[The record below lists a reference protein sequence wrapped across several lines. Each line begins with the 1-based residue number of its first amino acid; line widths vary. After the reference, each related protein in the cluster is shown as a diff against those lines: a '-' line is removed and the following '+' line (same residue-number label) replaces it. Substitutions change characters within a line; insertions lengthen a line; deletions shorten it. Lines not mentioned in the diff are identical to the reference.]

1 MSGPPEKVSFLF
13 RAAAVLAAIFC
24 ITIFAM
30 VAAMLG
36 DEASPPVRFLNNHGG
51 TLIIVE
57 VAATLLVAVVAMAN
71 DRMRTLRNLREQAE
85 RDVESISQSDN
96 QP

>member
-36 DEASPPVRFLNNHGG
+36 DEASPAVRFLNNHGG
-51 TLIIVE
+51 TLIVVE
-57 VAATLLVAVVAMAN
+57 VAATLLVAVIAMGA
-71 DRMRTLRNLREQAE
+71 DRIKTLRKLREEEELDREPNAE
-85 RDVESISQSDN
+85 
-96 QP
+96 

>member
-1 MSGPPEKVSFLF
+1 VSGPPEKVSFLF

-51 TLIIVE
+51 TLIAVE
-57 VAATLLVAVVAMAN
+57 VAATLLVAVIAMGA
-71 DRMRTLRNLREQAE
+71 DRIKTLRNLREQE
-85 RDVESISQSDN
+85 VDDRESNVQ
-96 QP
+96 